1 MKSGAYGAAAG
12 LPAQP
17 FFLVGQTGERFCLY
31 HPAQGT
37 VRGALVYV
45 HPFAEEMNK
54 CRRMAA
60 QQARNF
66 ARAGFAVLQID
77 LYGCGDSSGDF
88 GDARWDIWLDD
99 LQRAQQWLAL
109 QQSGPVGWWGMR
121 LGALLALEAAG
132 RFGGG
137 PVLLWQP
144 VISGE
149 VFMTQFLRMRVATE
163 VLAAAV
169 VAGIAEEVPAV
180 SAAASKSEST
190 AESAEDLKAAKAAST
205 QGMRAA
211 MAGGETMEVGGYA
224 LAPAMAAAIDNLKL
238 FRLAVPGLG
247 VHWFEVV
254 AEQGRALPPAAAV
267 AATALREAGV
277 DLHLHLAV
285 GPAFW
290 TTQEVVDCPALLTA
304 TSAFQELVLA

>member
-1 MKSGAYGAAAG
+1 MSAANGSAANGAAAAPS
-12 LPAQP
+12 PAQP
-17 FFLVGQTGERFCLY
+17 FFLAGQTGERFCLY

-37 VRGALVYV
+37 ARGAFIYV

-99 LQRAQQWLAL
+99 LQRAQQWLA
-109 QQSGPVGWWGMR
+109 QRHTGTIGWWGMR
-121 LGALLALEAAG
+121 LGALLALEAAR

-137 PVLLWQP
+137 PALLWQP

-149 VFMTQFLRMRVATE
+149 VFMTQFLRMRVASE
-163 VLAAAV
+163 VLANAAV
-169 VAGIAEEVPAV
+169 AETTAADP
-180 SAAASKSEST
+180 SAAPVA
-190 AESAEDLKAAKAAST
+190 APKAAGT
-205 QGMRAA
+205 QAMRAA
-211 MAGGETMEVGGYA
+211 MAAGEALEVGGYE
-224 LAPAMAAAIDNLKL
+224 LAPALAAAIDTLKL
-238 FRLAVPGLG
+238 SHLGVPGLP

-254 AEQGRALPPAAAV
+254 AEQGRTLPPAAA
-267 AATALREAGV
+267 AAETALRSAGV

-290 TTQEVVDCPALLTA
+290 TTQEVVDCPALLAT
-304 TSAFQELVLA
+304 TSAFQEPVPA